1 MEHIIQFGIN
11 IDDES
16 IKRTVMESGVKTI
29 EAQIKQEIINK
40 VFTAYRYRNANPA
53 SDPLSTWAQNLVADT
68 LAENRDAIINQAAE
82 IPLRERWQRARKSAN
97 RSLQR
102 RQNETRQ
109 NCSVPTG

>member
-40 VFTAYRYRNANPA
+40 VFTAY
-53 SDPLSTWAQNLVADT
+53 
-68 LAENRDAIINQAAE
+68 
-82 IPLRERWQRARKSAN
+82 
-97 RSLQR
+97 
-102 RQNETRQ
+102 
-109 NCSVPTG
+109 